1 MSIMLLSSDSRRR
14 VHLALVC
21 LSASFT
27 LACTLAAQAPV
38 IEKVDPPSWWAG
50 HSINPVR
57 LLVRG
62 EHLAGARMTCP
73 HFSCA
78 TRRVSASGTYAFVDV
93 TVPKTLGPGKYPLT
107 LRTAA
112 GRASF
117 DFTINAPLARAGRFK
132 GFDANDVIYLI
143 MPDRFA
149 DGDTANDDPAVS
161 RGLLDRHNLH
171 RYHGGDLAGVQAKLP
186 YLKTLGVTAIWLTPI
201 YDNTNVL
208 DHKEVY
214 GGDPTTAY
222 HGYHAIDYYAVDEHF
237 GNVDDYRKLVD
248 AAHAQGIKVIMDM
261 VANHTSAYHPWVED
275 SPTPTWYN
283 GSAAKHLANTWQT
296 WTLADSLATPALKK
310 ATLEGW
316 FIDILPDLNQN
327 DPEVARYITQNTLW
341 WAGVSGIDGIR
352 QDTWPYVPRAFWR
365 DWMTAIKREYPK
377 MRVVGEVLDGD
388 PTLVSFFQG
397 GRARYDGV
405 DDKVDAL
412 FDYPL
417 HFTIRNA
424 FAQGKSL
431 REVSQMLGRDRL
443 YPDAG
448 ALVTLFGS
456 HDVARFMSE
465 PGATIKGLE
474 LAFTF
479 LLTSR
484 GTPMLYYGDE
494 IAMPGGGDPEN
505 RRDFPGGWPGDG
517 RDAFTAGGRSTEE
530 QEVWSHVQKLLQLR
544 RARADLRTG
553 AMLHLYASDQQF
565 VYERGKTVIALNND
579 TTAATVSL
587 PAMNLPADALGVCSA
602 PTVDGSSVTIVIP
615 ARSGCI
621 F

>member
-1 MSIMLLSSDSRRR
+1 MYASLTSSRMRLS
-14 VHLALVC
+14 LM
-21 LSASFT
+21 
-27 LACTLAAQAPV
+27 TLAASLTFAGMLTAQAPT

-57 LLVRG
+57 LLVHGRN
-62 EHLAGARMTCP
+62 LAGARVACPRFTCI
-73 HFSCA
+73 
-78 TRRVSASGTYAFVDV
+78 TRRVNASGTYAFVDV
-93 TVPKTLGPGKYPLT
+93 TVRKSLAPGRYPLT
-107 LRTAA
+107 LRTPA
-112 GRASF
+112 GNASF
-117 DFTINAPLARAGRFK
+117 DFTINAPLARTDRFK
-132 GFDANDVIYLI
+132 GFDQNDVIYLI

-149 DGDTANDDPAVS
+149 DGDTTNDDPAAS
-161 RGLLDRHNLH
+161 RGLLDRRNLH
-171 RYHGGDLAGVQAKLP
+171 RYHGGDLAGVRSRLP
-186 YLKTLGVTAIWLTPI
+186 YLKELGVTAIWLTPI

-214 GGDPTTAY
+214 ANDPTTAY

-237 GNVDDYRKLVD
+237 GNVGDYKRLVD

-283 GSAAKHLANTWQT
+283 GTAAKHLANTWQT
-296 WTLADSLATPALKK
+296 WTLADSLATPALRK
-310 ATLEGW
+310 ATLDGW

-341 WAGVSGIDGIR
+341 WVGVSGIDGIR

-377 MRVVGEVLDGD
+377 VRVVGEVLDGD

-397 GRARYDGV
+397 GNSRYDGV

-417 HFTIRNA
+417 HYTIRNA

-443 YPDAG
+443 YPNAS

-456 HDVARFMSE
+456 HDVPRFMSE
-465 PGATIKGLE
+465 PGATIQGLE

-484 GTPMLYYGDE
+484 GTPLVYYGDE

-505 RRDFPGGWPGDG
+505 RRDFPGGWPSDK
-517 RDAFTAGGRSTEE
+517 RDAFMAAGRSKDE
-530 QEVWSHVQKLLQLR
+530 QEVWTHVRRLLQLR
-544 RARADLRTG
+544 SARADLRSG

-565 VYERGKTVIALNND
+565 VYKRGQSVIALNND
-579 TTAATVSL
+579 TTAAVVHS
-587 PAMNLPADALGVCSA
+587 ARDAARPRRTRHLA
-602 PTVDGSSVTIVIP
+602 QRPHPTPT
-615 ARSGCI
+615 ALR
-621 F
+621 